1 MSNSF
6 NERLANLSKQ
16 IYEEELRIDP
26 TDFEEYTQAEFLE
39 FYGGLDEW
47 KYARRVRKG
56 EKRPMVCAIDPA
68 TAKSMKESVRGG
80 RTWDSGQWRQLDPR
94 PHVRGAHRP
103 HTF

>member
-56 EKRPMVCAIDPA
+56 EKRPMVVPQAA
-68 TAKSMKESVRGG
+68 GKKRKGRKEAVTG
-80 RTWDSGQWRQLDPR
+80 RPVWRQLDPR

>member
-16 IYEEELRIDP
+16 IYEEELRMDP

-68 TAKSMKESVRGG
+68 HAKHMKEAVFVGFLR
-80 RTWDSGQWRQLDPR
+80 RQSPDHAYVAR
-94 PHVRGAHRP
+94 EKSHH
-103 HTF
+103 HTL